1 MTSRSDCVLVIE
13 DTMTIAMVFRAW
25 LDRKGIETI
34 HAQTGAEGLE
44 LIRSGRCRAVL
55 LDLQLP
61 DTNGIEI
68 LKEVQREGLDV
79 AVVVV
84 TASGS
89 INNAVEAM
97 RLGAYDFI
105 VKPASEERLVTTM
118 RNALERTKL
127 QQVVNQIRQGY
138 GDDGR
143 HGFIGSSLPMIA
155 VFRTIDAVAKS
166 NASVF
171 ILGESGTGK
180 EVCANAIHNASARRN
195 GRFVALNCAAI
206 PKDLMESEIFGHLKG
221 AFTGATSDREG
232 AAVAA
237 DGGTLFLD
245 EICEMDIN
253 LQAKLL
259 RFLQTGTVQKVGSDR
274 AARVDVRIVCAT
286 NRNPLQ
292 EVQEGRFREDL
303 YYRLF
308 VVPVEMPP
316 LREREDDVL
325 KIAHRFLEAM
335 AAEEGKRFQ
344 GFSPDAEGM
353 MLAYSWPGN
362 VRELQNVIRKAVIL
376 NDGPFIDGPM
386 LAIGG
391 DLRSLSL
398 QAVRRDTASVPHA
411 AESGPR
417 MSVDLT
423 QPFHVIERQIIEE
436 AIRRNGDN
444 ILKAS
449 QALEISP
456 STIYRKRDAWQAA

>member
-1 MTSRSDCVLVIE
+1 MISRPDHVLVIE
-13 DTMTIAMVFRAW
+13 DTMSIAMVFRSW
-25 LDRKGIETI
+25 LARKDIQTEFAG
-34 HAQTGAEGLE
+34 TGAEGLE
-44 LIRSGRCRAVL
+44 KIRSGLYRAVL

-68 LKEVQREGLDV
+68 LKQVQRENLDV
-79 AVVVV
+79 AIVVV

-89 INNAVEAM
+89 ISNAVEAM

-127 QQVVNQIRQGY
+127 RRAVSEIRKGY
-138 GDDGR
+138 EETGT
-143 HGFIGSSLPMIA
+143 HGFIGASLPMIA
-155 VFRTIDAVAKS
+155 VYRTIDAVSRS

-180 EVCANAIHNASARRN
+180 EVCATAIHNASGRSN

-206 PKDLMESEIFGHLKG
+206 PKDLMESEIFGHIKG
-221 AFTGATSDREG
+221 AFTGATGDREG
-232 AAVAA
+232 AAIAA

-253 LQAKLL
+253 LQSKLL
-259 RFLQTGTVQKVGSDR
+259 RFLQTGCVQKVGSDR
-274 AARVDVRIVCAT
+274 VTKVDVRIVCAT
-286 NRNPLQ
+286 NRNPLR

-308 VVPVEMPP
+308 VVPVQMPP
-316 LREREDDVL
+316 LREREGDVL
-325 KIAHRFLEAM
+325 LIAEQFLAAM
-335 AAEEGKRFQ
+335 AAEEGKNFE
-344 GFSPDAEGM
+344 GFSPDAEGALM
-353 MLAYSWPGN
+353 SYSWPGN

-391 DLRSLSL
+391 DLRAVIARAAMAANQDVPVERAGGMTIDLS
-398 QAVRRDTASVPHA
+398 
-411 AESGPR
+411 
-417 MSVDLT
+417 

-436 AIRRNGDN
+436 AIRRSGDS

-449 QALEISP
+449 QMLEISP
-456 STIYRKRDAWQAA
+456 STIYRKKDGWEAA